1 VRAIVDRASRGLETV
16 SRSRLSPEAQT
27 QYDTARR
34 FIVQAQAAVKVG
46 NLVFARYLAEKAE
59 TLAKGLQ

>member
-1 VRAIVDRASRGLETV
+1 VGAILDRASRSLDAV

-34 FIVQAQAAVKVG
+34 FILQAQAAVQVG
-46 NLVFARYLAEKAE
+46 NLVFARYLGEKAE
-59 TLAKGLQ
+59 TLAKGLP